1 MPVLICQ
8 SLLDRIMAGEKEEEA
23 SVMLRKGIMIFI
35 TLSILTFGFAFSAAA
50 ISFGGVIVDD
60 SGIGVRVIHLLDRSL
75 LYAVPGF
82 DWDMKNFCFILG
94 GEYYFTKDLSL
105 HLGYSDW
112 PFGRT
117 MKYDSVIA
125 SRKRLYTAEAK
136 IKQGKDR
143 CKIGLLSGKLQ
154 TENAAEVGITE
165 LALGY
170 TKYISEG
177 TEENWKT
184 VLVTNANYGWTEAG
198 EGYLITEA
206 KLVFNKNNF
215 TVSTGIGHNTYSGR
229 LMPCFDVGRILQGFP
244 VDKLTGI
251 NMFLLTME
259 RKYPLLTISTE
270 EFKSVFSLP
279 VFIELTGV
287 QRGQTLESF
296 TLYNRTGVGFSMNIN
311 DEVEFRVEAALLD
324 GNVSKIV
331 FHATTEIY

>member
-1 MPVLICQ
+1 MKRKRGICDAKERNYDLYYPVHSHVWLC
-8 SLLDRIMAGEKEEEA
+8 
-23 SVMLRKGIMIFI
+23 LR
-35 TLSILTFGFAFSAAA
+35 AAA

-60 SGIGVRVIHLLDRSL
+60 SGIGVIVIHLLDRSL

-177 TEENWKT
+177 TK
-184 VLVTNANYGWTEAG
+184 
-198 EGYLITEA
+198 
-206 KLVFNKNNF
+206 
-215 TVSTGIGHNTYSGR
+215 
-229 LMPCFDVGRILQGFP
+229 
-244 VDKLTGI
+244 
-251 NMFLLTME
+251 
-259 RKYPLLTISTE
+259 
-270 EFKSVFSLP
+270 
-279 VFIELTGV
+279 
-287 QRGQTLESF
+287 
-296 TLYNRTGVGFSMNIN
+296 RTGRPSW
-311 DEVEFRVEAALLD
+311 
-324 GNVSKIV
+324 
-331 FHATTEIY
+331 